1 MGDSS
6 AKMLEGF
13 RKERE
18 FMEKVRQC
26 GGFDIEHLMK
36 AKPGRCNFMALEITK
51 DKPAPRY
58 IVLYARLGI
67 HKYNMIQGTN
77 LQLHGIEKY
86 NVFRKIPYF
95 IHFVTAVAKDP
106 AAGGSLVT
114 FQTSFYEEVYG
125 VKRLSCF
132 IARPK
137 PGPHEED
144 NAYNLWVQSDDESD
158 DESEDKSELPEWPGE
173 NAFDD
178 KKHFY
183 VVKKSELRENDWI
196 RVYLELAFL
205 VPNSSIR
212 SLDLSKLVITK
223 VAVYTSDED
232 MALPNEKLN
241 ARNAIFYIKYEYCPN
256 ENKDHGCKPTRD
268 GVAIVRRKMDKI
280 SGDTTLSFQGDCN
293 WRDIFL

>member
-77 LQLHGIEKY
+77 LELHGIEKY
-86 NVFRKIPYF
+86 NVFHKIPYF

-158 DESEDKSELPEWPGE
+158 DESEDKSELPECPGE

-178 KKHFY
+178 KK
-183 VVKKSELRENDWI
+183 KALLRGEEI
-196 RVYLELAFL
+196 RA
-205 VPNSSIR
+205 S
-212 SLDLSKLVITK
+212 
-223 VAVYTSDED
+223 
-232 MALPNEKLN
+232 
-241 ARNAIFYIKYEYCPN
+241 
-256 ENKDHGCKPTRD
+256 
-268 GVAIVRRKMDKI
+268 RK
-280 SGDTTLSFQGDCN
+280 
-293 WRDIFL
+293 